1 MVGETALERIDSD
14 FRGTDLI
21 DPHGLE
27 TNRETGTDTGL
38 STRAPDYFI
47 ERDGVRFAGMHLL
60 IDMWGAAH
68 LDDADRVGEA
78 LTRAAEAAGA
88 TVLHVH
94 LHCFTDSGGISGVAL
109 LAESHISIHT
119 WPERGFA
126 AVDIFM
132 CGACDPMEALPVL
145 EDVFRP
151 GDFRVTEQRR
161 GLAV

>member
-1 MVGETALERIDSD
+1 MAKVETDVRGPDLSAPGGLGLHGEAASEID
-14 FRGTDLI
+14 R
-21 DPHGLE
+21 PPA
-27 TNRETGTDTGL
+27 
-38 STRAPDYFI
+38 APDYFV

-60 IDMWGAAH
+60 VDMWGAAH
-68 LDDADRVGEA
+68 LSNQEVIGKA

-88 TVLHVH
+88 AVLHIH
-94 LHCFTDSGGISGVAL
+94 LHRFTDSGGISGVAL

-132 CGACDPMEALPVL
+132 CGACDPRDALPVL

-151 GDFRVTEQRR
+151 RDFRVTEQRR
-161 GLAV
+161 GLAG

>member
-1 MVGETALERIDSD
+1 MEKIATN
-14 FRGTDLI
+14 FRSTDLS
-21 DPHGLE
+21 DPNSLE
-27 TNRETGTDTGL
+27 TNQEARADTGR
-38 STRAPDYFI
+38 STSAPDYFI

-68 LDDADRVGEA
+68 LDDADRIGAA

-94 LHCFTDSGGISGVAL
+94 LHTFTDSGGISGVAL